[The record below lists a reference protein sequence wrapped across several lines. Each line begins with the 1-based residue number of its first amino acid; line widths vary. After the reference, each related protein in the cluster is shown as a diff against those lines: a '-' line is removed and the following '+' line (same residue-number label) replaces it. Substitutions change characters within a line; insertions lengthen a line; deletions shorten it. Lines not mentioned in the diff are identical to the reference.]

1 MRPIEYIQ
9 SRDNLSTLINES
21 YDTCDSNVESYV
33 TWYFRPWYD
42 DPLDSL
48 QRGFENV
55 TNPNS
60 TRNEEEYREHLTER
74 IDTFKIAESA
84 QNYNRILDDLSTQT
98 KEKLQEL
105 PVYEIPD
112 WLAVSTKPLDEHLQ
126 ELHVKEEL
134 VLQYPQ
140 GSDSD
145 AETYTKSIRK
155 ALQDSRSEMLSPI
168 QQLLV

>member
-1 MRPIEYIQ
+1 MTIPLAVF
-9 SRDNLSTLINES
+9 NV
-21 YDTCDSNVESYV
+21 DS
-33 TWYFRPWYD
+33 
-42 DPLDSL
+42 
-48 QRGFENV
+48 NV

-74 IDTFKIAESA
+74 IDTSKIAESA

-155 ALQDSRSEMLSPI
+155 ASKIAAQKCSAPYNSSSCK
-168 QQLLV
+168 LLPLYEEVGTVY